1 VLCAGAG
8 RGGARTDAAASISFI
23 NSIPYREWPRR
34 RKRHPLPRPLLK
46 NFIRDST
53 RRDPYPGAPFIVKEA
68 YADRFGLAAELPARY
83 AEAKARYDA
92 REAKKRRAQEASE
105 ERELDA
111 KRAKAEAKEKLRQE
125 HAKYPMED
133 KLLPRNP
140 DLAARPVRA
149 SQGRHSSSM
158 WADDGTAF

>member
-1 VLCAGAG
+1 VC
-8 RGGARTDAAASISFI
+8 RGGAGPAQTQQHPYHPSH
-23 NSIPYREWPRR
+23 SIPYREWPRR

-68 YADRFGLAAELPARY
+68 YANRFGLAAELPTRY

-125 HAKYPMED
+125 HTKYPMED

-149 SQGRHSSSM
+149 CVRGPPFVIDVGR
-158 WADDGTAF
+158 